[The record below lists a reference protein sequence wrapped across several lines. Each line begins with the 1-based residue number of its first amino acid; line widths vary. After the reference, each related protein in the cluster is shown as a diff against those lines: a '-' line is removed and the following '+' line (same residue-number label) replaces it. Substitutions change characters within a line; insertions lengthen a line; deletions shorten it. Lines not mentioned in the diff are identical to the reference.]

1 MTAAPGPSAACPRS
15 QIDPF
20 SDEFLA
26 DPFPALA
33 RLRDMGPV
41 VFLERYGVYAVAGHE
56 QVQAV
61 LKKPGVFSSAAG
73 VGITNIASENPWR
86 KPSIL
91 LEVDPPVHTHNRKV
105 FARALAPRS
114 LAYLQEVF
122 DRRAAELA
130 AELVAAGSFDAVPDL
145 AEIFPTRV
153 FPEAF
158 GIDNNGRD
166 QLLAY
171 GAMVF
176 NGHGPRNHL
185 FESSMAGGA
194 PVIGWITQQ
203 CSRASLR
210 PDGLGALIYAGVDAG
225 EVTEDEAALLVRSF
239 LSAGLDTT
247 VSAIGLGVL
256 DFARHPD
263 QWRGGRGGPPA
274 GPPPVAGGGLLPDD
288 ERAGGSG
295 RDPLARGREGAGV
308 LRRGQ
313 PRSAALGGPGPVR
326 HPPQDRRSHGVRH
339 RRAQLRRPGDR
350 AHGGRGGVPGAGFA
364 DRLVAA
370 DRRAAPAS
378 QQHPAQ
384 PGHVAGCG
392 RARIRAPAGERQ
404 HSRIVARPAMY
415 LASAPVLD

>member
-1 MTAAPGPSAACPRS
+1 MTAATHSGGVWEGRPPEASTAAAGPHS

-33 RLRDMGPV
+33 RLRDAGPV
-41 VFLERYGVYAVAGHE
+41 VYLERYGVYAVAGYE

-105 FARALAPRS
+105 VARALAPRS

-130 AELVAAGSFDAVPDL
+130 AELVARGSFDAVPDL

-158 GIDNNGRD
+158 GIADNGRD

-225 EVTEDEAALLVRSF
+225 EVTGDEAALLVRSF

-247 VSAIGLGVL
+247 VSAIALGVL
-256 DFARHPD
+256 DFINHPGQWQDLRRDPSLARNAFEEVVRIESPVIGFFRTTSEPVTVD
-263 QWRGGRGGPPA
+263 GVDVPA
-274 GPPPVAGGGLLPDD
+274 GAKVLVFFAGANHDPRRWDQPDRFDIHRKVAGHMGYGHGVHNCVGQVIARMEGEALLRALAGRIASWRLDGEPRPRLNNTLRGLDTLPVAV
-288 ERAGGSG
+288 E
-295 RDPLARGREGAGV
+295 
-308 LRRGQ
+308 
-313 PRSAALGGPGPVR
+313 
-326 HPPQDRRSHGVRH
+326 
-339 RRAQLRRPGDR
+339 
-350 AHGGRGGVPGAGFA
+350 
-364 DRLVAA
+364 
-370 DRRAAPAS
+370 PA
-378 QQHPAQ
+378 
-384 PGHVAGCG
+384 
-392 RARIRAPAGERQ
+392 
-404 HSRIVARPAMY
+404 
-415 LASAPVLD
+415 